1 MTGNDDAKRYGW
13 CGMGRYRRQVSA
25 RLVAWSILL
34 VVVALTVHPVTVA
47 AANGTRIA
55 SSRNW
60 AGYMAE
66 AKDVTLIHAAWK
78 VPVVARVSGDA
89 FSSSWVGI
97 GGTNS
102 ETLIQA
108 GTTQYIENGTPQY
121 YAWIETLPQT
131 AELIPSQKLRVRPG
145 DAVGV
150 TIRNTGGDQWQIKI
164 ENASAGQQ
172 LTRSVTYASCKC
184 SAEWIEEEPTIITE
198 SGQGLATLADF
209 GSVKFSD
216 AYAKVGGT
224 TQTLRQLSVTPIT
237 LKNSGGQVLAT
248 TGELSSSGNTFT
260 VKYGS

>member
-1 MTGNDDAKRYGW
+1 MTVSGV
-13 CGMGRYRRQVSA
+13 GRQAGRHWA
-25 RLVAWSILL
+25 TWGILL
-34 VVVALTVHPVTVA
+34 VVVALAAHPATVA
-47 AANGTRIA
+47 AADGTHIA

-60 AGYMAE
+60 AGYMVE
-66 AKDVTLIHAAWK
+66 ANDVTLVHAAWK
-78 VPVVARVSGDA
+78 VPAVTRVAGDA

-97 GGTNS
+97 GGTKS
-102 ETLIQA
+102 DTLIQA

-131 AELIPSQKLRVRPG
+131 AELIPPQKLRVRPG

-150 TIRNTGGDQWQIKI
+150 TIHNTGGDQWQIKI
-164 ENASAGQQ
+164 ENASMGQQ

-184 SAEWIEEEPTIITE
+184 SAEWIEEEPTIVTD
-198 SGQGLATLADF
+198 SGQGLATLANF

-216 AYAKVGGT
+216 AYAKVGSA

-248 TGELSSSGNTFT
+248 TGELSSSGNNFT

>member
-1 MTGNDDAKRYGW
+1 M
-13 CGMGRYRRQVSA
+13 
-25 RLVAWSILL
+25 LL
-34 VVVALTVHPVTVA
+34 VVVALAAQPVTVA
-47 AANGTRIA
+47 AASGTHIA

-60 AGYMAE
+60 AGYMVE
-66 AKDVTLIHAAWK
+66 ADAVTLIHAAWK
-78 VPVVARVSGDA
+78 VPSVVHTSGDA

-102 ETLIQA
+102 DTLIQA

-131 AELIPSQKLRVRPG
+131 AELIAPQKLRVRPD

-150 TIRNTGGDQWQIKI
+150 TIRNVGGDQWQIKI

-184 SAEWIEEEPTIITE
+184 SAEWIEEEPTIVTD
-198 SGQGLATLADF
+198 SGQGLATLANF

-216 AYAKVGGT
+216 AYAKVGSD

-237 LKNSGGQVLAT
+237 LKNGGGQALAT
-248 TGELSSSGNTFT
+248 PSDLSSSGNNFT

>member
-1 MTGNDDAKRYGW
+1 MMSNDV
-13 CGMGRYRRQVSA
+13 GRHRQQAHA
-25 RLVAWSILL
+25 RGVLLSVLL
-34 VVVALTVHPVTVA
+34 VVIALAAHPAAVA

-60 AGYMAE
+60 AGYMVE
-66 AKDVTLIHAAWK
+66 ASDVTLIHAAWK
-78 VPVVARVSGDA
+78 VPAVTRTSGDT

-131 AELIPSQKLRVRPG
+131 AELIPLQKLRVHAG

-150 TIRNTGGDQWQIKI
+150 TIRNMGGDEWQIKI

-172 LTRSVTYASCKC
+172 LTRSVTYPSCKC
-184 SAEWIEEEPTIITE
+184 SAEWIEEEPTIVTD
-198 SGQGLATLADF
+198 SGQGLGTLADF

-216 AYAKVGGT
+216 AYAKVGGA
-224 TQTLRQLSVTPIT
+224 TQSLRQLSVTPIT
-237 LKNSGGQVLAT
+237 LKNGGGQVLAT
-248 TGELSSSGNTFT
+248 TGELSPSGNNFI